1 MCFFKKKKSNTT
13 QILENKTK
21 LTKNANYVELL
32 IDIAN
37 GNETIIEQLKELHE
51 KLQYLNP
58 SMKKEVNALDD
69 KIADKL
75 EDMKIEISSLKEGRL
90 DGFDKI
96 MKNIR
101 TLIAERDFQSK

>member
-58 SMKKEVNALDD
+58 LQ
-69 KIADKL
+69 
-75 EDMKIEISSLKEGRL
+75 
-90 DGFDKI
+90 
-96 MKNIR
+96 
-101 TLIAERDFQSK
+101 LIKQ